1 MQTQYRVGQQVIYN
15 DEIAVVINPPKGR
28 SPNDNWYMWIHR
40 PAVGYESHVSR
51 ENVRPLPDE
60 FKRDLSDP
68 AIPYE
73 ETHQPTPTNALR
85 DFLAGV
91 LCALA
96 VGIPLTVVYLW
107 RTGGL

>member
-1 MQTQYRVGQQVIYN
+1 MQTN
-15 DEIAVVINPPKGR
+15 
-28 SPNDNWYMWIHR
+28 
-40 PAVGYESHVSR
+40 
-51 ENVRPLPDE
+51 E

-68 AIPYE
+68 AIPYDE
-73 ETHQPTPTNALR
+73 SIAPEPESPVR

-96 VGIPLTVVYLW
+96 VGLPLAAVYLW

>member
-1 MQTQYRVGQQVIYN
+1 MSPAEDFAAKAN
-15 DEIAVVINPPKGR
+15 SFLAIN
-28 SPNDNWYMWIHR
+28 
-40 PAVGYESHVSR
+40 
-51 ENVRPLPDE
+51 E

-68 AIPYE
+68 AIPYDE
-73 ETHQPTPTNALR
+73 SIAPEPDSPVR

-96 VGIPLTVVYLW
+96 VGLPLTAEYLW

>member
-1 MQTQYRVGQQVIYN
+1 MTPTEDFADKAN
-15 DEIAVVINPPKGR
+15 SFLPIN
-28 SPNDNWYMWIHR
+28 
-40 PAVGYESHVSR
+40 
-51 ENVRPLPDE
+51 E

-73 ETHQPTPTNALR
+73 ETHQPDKTNALR

-96 VGIPLTVVYLW
+96 VGLPLTAVYLW